1 VVPLK
6 PKRSLQSRASY
17 VSAIRRGLAI
27 APYALLLAA
36 CAGARTVPSGPQP
49 ENLQDPN
56 AMLVRISIDSTSY
69 RARLDPF
76 GLYVFSIGVTL
87 DNVGPGP
94 VYLERLCQT
103 LDSPAADFVRPA
115 GNTQVSFLVTGGI
128 CDAVGYPDSG
138 LPAPIA
144 IAPGGRYNWKL
155 KASSIGARGQI
166 PEGNVTGDFQL
177 RLPIIANNHRGTQ
190 VKSTD
195 YLPPDRRLS
204 ALFTVLAPP

>member
-1 VVPLK
+1 MVRLK
-6 PKRSLQSRASY
+6 PKRALRSRPFCIST
-17 VSAIRRGLAI
+17 IRRVLAT

-36 CAGARTVPSGPQP
+36 CARARTAPSGPQL
-49 ENLQDPN
+49 EALQDPN
-56 AMLVRISIDSTSY
+56 TMLVQISIDSTSY

-76 GLYVFSIGVTL
+76 GLYSFSIGVTI

-94 VYLERLCQT
+94 VYVERLCQT
-103 LDSPAADFVRPA
+103 LDSPAADFVCPA
-115 GNTQVSFLVTGGI
+115 GNSQVSFLVTGGI

-138 LPAPIA
+138 LPAPIS
-144 IAPGGRYNWKL
+144 IAPGSRYNWKL
-155 KASSIGARGQI
+155 KVSSIGARGQI

-177 RLPIIANNHRGTQ
+177 LLPIIANNHRGTQ

-195 YLPPDRRLS
+195 YLPSGRRLS

>member
-1 VVPLK
+1 
-6 PKRSLQSRASY
+6 LQSLASY
-17 VSAIRRGLAI
+17 VSAIRRGLAMT
-27 APYALLLAA
+27 PYALVLAA

-49 ENLQDPN
+49 EILQDPN

-94 VYLERLCQT
+94 VYVERLCQT

-144 IAPGGRYNWKL
+144 IAPGTRYNWKL
-155 KASSIGARGQI
+155 RVSSIGARGQI
-166 PEGNVTGDFQL
+166 PEGNVTGDFHL

-195 YLPPDRRLS
+195 YLPSDRRLS